1 MTPASPV
8 RLPRYLRQAA
18 DNRDRWM
25 ISYADVVTILLIL
38 FIAIAAQAYQ
48 HRAPTA
54 VRSPVPTPVPTR
66 ATPAVTPMLPVQLAP
81 APQSANPALSRARE
95 TLEKNGLELRM
106 EQRGLVIT
114 LRQGILFSSG
124 DDSVRSQA
132 LPAIEHIA
140 DVLRG
145 MGNKVLLVGHA
156 DTVPIHN
163 RNFRNNWELSSAR
176 SLNLL
181 KLLTG
186 QFGLAEERFS
196 IASDGSQSPQ
206 EPNDSEDGRARNRRV
221 EIVILDDPSVLVR

>member
-48 HRAPTA
+48 HRVPTA
-54 VRSPVPTPVPTR
+54 VRAAVPTR
-66 ATPAVTPMLPVQLAP
+66 VTPAVSPMLPVQLP
-81 APQSANPALSRARE
+81 IPPQSANPALSRARE